1 MNDIFFKTPE
11 NVFAYRVAGILIFED
26 RILLQQL
33 SGGEGYAIP
42 GGHVSLGETGEDA
55 LVREFREEL
64 SADIRIERPV
74 FFGEIFI
81 PWDDLTCHQLC
92 MYYLVSL
99 KDTAQIPTSGD
110 IAVNDELD
118 GKTYHFT
125 FRWLPLEEL
134 DSVTVYPT
142 TIQPLLAKPPA
153 GLTPFIYRE

>member
-1 MNDIFFKTPE
+1 MSDIFFKTPE
-11 NVFAYRVAGILIFED
+11 SVFAYRVAGVLIHEG

-42 GGHVSLGETGEDA
+42 GGHVSLGEEGEAA
-55 LVREFREEL
+55 LIREFWEEL

-81 PWDDLTCHQLC
+81 PWDHRPCHQLC

-99 KDTAQIPTSGD
+99 KDPAQIPTRGD

-118 GKTYHFT
+118 GKIHRLT

-142 TIQPLLAKPPA
+142 TIQPLLKNPPA